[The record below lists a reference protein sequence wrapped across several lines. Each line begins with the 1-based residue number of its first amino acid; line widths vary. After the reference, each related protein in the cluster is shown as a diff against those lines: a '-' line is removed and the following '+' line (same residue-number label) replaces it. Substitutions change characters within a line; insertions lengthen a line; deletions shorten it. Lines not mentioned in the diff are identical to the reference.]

1 MKTPKKTT
9 ALSSVK
15 TFEIEIR
22 TERKGLLNHML
33 TRKRTKA
40 WDMQSEPSAAD
51 KYVYHHELDRAA
63 FMQ

>member
-1 MKTPKKTT
+1 MKTPKKMT

-40 WDMQSEPSAAD
+40 WDMQSEPSAAN
-51 KYVYHHELDRAA
+51 VCHHELDRGA